1 MKIKDRK
8 MDPFT
13 WENISIRKY
22 YTIKDILDSG
32 MSDLDKNVALAS
44 AVSGIA
50 EDDIWDMS
58 IENAGDLIS
67 SLGFMLHFE
76 LLKKCPKTIVLG
88 EWKLKVCDLDTF
100 TFAQY
105 VDYQNFCKGKLRD
118 NFTRILSTFLI
129 PEGKAYNTGYDII
142 TLQEDLWDL
151 NFRTGE
157 SLLGFFLK
165 RSADSIQDSLAY
177 CRKMLPKMKGEKK
190 KELEKKMDEMDG
202 LLERMTLMGGS
213 V

>member
-165 RSADSIQDSLAY
+165 RSADSIGNSLAY

-190 KELEKKMDEMDG
+190 KELEKKMEEMDG